1 MNSLDWLS
9 DAELLTRLK
18 ALARQERDATA
29 RLIAHLAVVDARRLY
44 LPEGYSSMFTY
55 CTQVLHFS
63 EGAAY
68 ARIEVARAVRRFPL
82 ILARLAEGSLNLTT
96 VRLLSPHLTG
106 ANHQEILGVAAH
118 RSRRQVEELVARLR
132 PLPPVAATIRKL
144 PAPEPAV
151 RTPREGLSF
160 ELTPRPGTGS
170 VGITNIARASA
181 ETRETAAADTPTADP
196 SASRT
201 STSRHSAADTSA
213 LRPSAAAVSHPSHRA
228 LILPLA
234 PEYYRLQVTLRAE
247 THARLRQAQELMRH
261 QIPNGDPAEILD
273 RALRDLVEKL
283 SRRKFA
289 ALTRSRAGGG

>member
-29 RLIAHLAVVDARRLY
+29 HVIAHLALVDARRLY
-44 LPEGYSSMFTY
+44 LPEGCSSMFIY

-68 ARIEVARAVRRFPL
+68 ARIEVARAVRRFPV
-82 ILARLAEGSLNLTT
+82 ILERLAEGSLNLTT

-106 ANHQEILGVAAH
+106 ANHRDALDAAAH
-118 RSRRQVEELVARLR
+118 GSRRQVEELVARLR
-132 PLPPVAATIRKL
+132 PLPPVAAPIRKL
-144 PAPEPAV
+144 PAPETAV

-160 ELTPRPGTGS
+160 ELTPRPDTGS
-170 VGITNIARASA
+170 APASA
-181 ETRETAAADTPTADP
+181 GSRETAAAGTPTANTF
-196 SASRT
+196 AS
-201 STSRHSAADTSA
+201 
-213 LRPSAAAVSHPSHRA
+213 RPSAAAVSHPSHRA
-228 LILPLA
+228 VILPLA

-273 RALRDLVEKL
+273 RALKDLVEKL

-289 ALTRSRAGGG
+289 ALTRSRASGG

>member
-1 MNSLDWLS
+1 MDSLDWLS

-29 RLIAHLAVVDARRLY
+29 RLIAHLALVDARRLY
-44 LPEGYSSMFTY
+44 LPEGCSSMFTY
-55 CTQVLHFS
+55 CTEVLHYS

-82 ILARLAEGSLNLTT
+82 ILERLAEGSLNLTT

-106 ANHQEILGVAAH
+106 ANHRDALDAAAH
-118 RSRRQVEELVARLR
+118 GSRRQVEELVARLR

-144 PAPEPAV
+144 PAPETAV

-160 ELTPRPGTGS
+160 ELTPPLDTGS
-170 VGITNIARASA
+170 APASA
-181 ETRETAAADTPTADP
+181 GSRETVAADTPTADT

-201 STSRHSAADTSA
+201 STSRHPAADTSA

-228 LILPLA
+228 VILPLA

-273 RALRDLVEKL
+273 RALKDLVEKL

-289 ALTRSRAGGG
+289 ALTRSRASGG

>member
-29 RLIAHLAVVDARRLY
+29 RVIAHLALVDARRLY
-44 LPEGYSSMFTY
+44 LPEGCSSMFIY

-68 ARIEVARAVRRFPL
+68 ARIEVARAARRFPL
-82 ILARLAEGSLNLTT
+82 ILERLAEGSLNLTT
-96 VRLLSPHLTG
+96 VRLLSPHLT
-106 ANHQEILGVAAH
+106 ADNHREVLDAAAH
-118 RSRRQVEELVARLR
+118 GSRRQVEELVARLR

-144 PAPEPAV
+144 PAPETAV

-170 VGITNIARASA
+170 AGITNIARASA
-181 ETRETAAADTPTADP
+181 GTRETAAADT
-196 SASRT
+196 SAS
-201 STSRHSAADTSA
+201 
-213 LRPSAAAVSHPSHRA
+213 RPSAAAVSHPSHHA
-228 LILPLA
+228 VILPLA

-273 RALRDLVEKL
+273 RALRDLVLKL
-283 SRRKFA
+283 SRRKVA
-289 ALTRSRAGGG
+289 ALTRSGAGGR

>member
-9 DAELLTRLK
+9 DAELLARLK

-29 RLIAHLAVVDARRLY
+29 RLIAHLALVDARRLY
-44 LPEGYSSMFTY
+44 LPEGCSSMFTY

-82 ILARLAEGSLNLTT
+82 ILERLAEGSLNLTT

-106 ANHQEILGVAAH
+106 ANHGEVLNAAAH
-118 RSRRQVEELVARLR
+118 RSRREVEELVARLKPR
-132 PLPPVAATIRKL
+132 PPVPASIRKL
-144 PAPEPAV
+144 PAPEPAA
-151 RTPREGLSF
+151 RTPWEGLSF
-160 ELTPRPGTGS
+160 GPPPPPDTGLA
-170 VGITNIARASA
+170 GITGIAPACAGSQ
-181 ETRETAAADTPTADP
+181 ETTVAGT
-196 SASRT
+196 
-201 STSRHSAADTSA
+201 
-213 LRPSAAAVSHPSHRA
+213 SAAAAARPAHRA
-228 LILPLA
+228 VILPLA

-273 RALRDLVEKL
+273 RALKDLVEKL